1 MLRSVERKDS
11 KTPNS
16 TENSDG
22 SLLCNEKTHK
32 EQNQSS
38 TKPQEQTDGNIQTK
52 EQYSNSCSDDD
63 SEEGEADESER
74 FMVQAVVRTGPILP
88 GGTDGNLMRVLP
100 NGSNKIGVDF
110 RGTFDTRQTEQLLY
124 LDKKNDADA
133 NALRYSEG
141 NRRYYLCACRDDN
154 ANFCKLSHFPSK
166 RKGKYLFHIKAAN
179 ETGTQ
184 VTFDSKKTG
193 EFLHC
198 GLDGKAFF
206 KTARVDEQGRPTDK
220 ETWFSLLHPESF
232 QIQTLREERSVY
244 MVGDVLKGKYNGSL
258 N

>member
-1 MLRSVERKDS
+1 MFRKFKSV
-11 KTPNS
+11 
-16 TENSDG
+16 
-22 SLLCNEKTHK
+22 
-32 EQNQSS
+32 
-38 TKPQEQTDGNIQTK
+38 
-52 EQYSNSCSDDD
+52 
-63 SEEGEADESER
+63 
-74 FMVQAVVRTGPILP
+74 VVFFKIL
-88 GGTDGNLMRVLP
+88 
-100 NGSNKIGVDF
+100 IF
-110 RGTFDTRQTEQLLY
+110 FQQ
-124 LDKKNDADA
+124 
-133 NALRYSEG
+133 
-141 NRRYYLCACRDDN
+141 
-154 ANFCKLSHFPSK
+154 KLSHFPSK

-244 MVGDVLKGKYNGSL
+244 MVGDVLKGK
-258 N
+258 